1 MRNVKFRGKI
11 VQMTLPN
18 GEELLGDF
26 AFGNLLTHSCGVCRI
41 LTPIYGGLEN
51 RQISPNTIGQYT
63 GLTDSNG
70 VEIYEGD
77 ILLVQQSIVQFEAVV
92 AWNEATAA
100 FGLIIGGKGKVHND
114 TLGEWLK
121 DAECKVIGNIYDDPN
136 HFRSND

>member
-1 MRNVKFRGKI
+1 MREIIFRGKD
-11 VQMTLPN
+11 N
-18 GEELLGDF
+18 EDGKWY
-26 AFGNLLTHSCGVCRI
+26 FGNLYDEDTHGRTHICTTNAGCLDI
-41 LTPIYGGLEN
+41 DPL
-51 RQISPNTIGQYT
+51 TIGQYT
-63 GLTDSNG
+63 GLTDRNG

-121 DAECKVIGNIYDDPN
+121 DAECKVIDNIHDDPN
-136 HFRSND
+136 YFRRDD

>member
-41 LTPIYGGLEN
+41 LTPIYGGFEN

-63 GLTDSNG
+63 GLTDRNG

-77 ILLVQQSIVQFEAVV
+77 ILLVQQSLVQFEAVV

-100 FGLIIGGKGKVHND
+100 FGLIIEGKGKVHND

-121 DAECKVIGNIYDDPN
+121 DAECKVISNIHDDPN
-136 HFRSND
+136 YFRRDD